1 MVLYFKWGGRHM
13 NKLKK
18 IYLNNL
24 IVQFLLSYTIVL
36 ILPLIILVCGFK
48 AAFNVTEQDI
58 SESNITMINHSKSLL
73 DIQCK
78 AMESKA
84 LQISQNGRI
93 CDLTEKKK
101 IDSSFMEEASS
112 AIDEYYNLMRYQ
124 GVNIV
129 EDSYVYMNNSD
140 YVIYQNALYKSDD
153 FQNSIK
159 NRNNLSLKD
168 LKAICTNDKDGVPY
182 YINIKGNLQ
191 YIKPFTTE
199 VNGDVVGVI
208 VFNINESELK
218 KVLNFHEKSNE
229 RSVFIYN
236 NDKKLIWLE
245 DFGKYREKINDI
257 DLPEEGLINDKGLFV
272 ITSKSNVTDWSFIV
286 VIPEKVAMAKLNKL
300 TILVIALVFFALAL
314 GIGLALYMS
323 IIKGKPINEMFNIYI
338 EDNNIPRNF
347 KNLGGIVSKIV
358 QNNQALLEEI
368 ELDKPMLKHEFLTKL
383 VKGDF
388 VNDKELNI
396 LAQKVG
402 IEINCSKFR
411 VVSFRL
417 FLNND
422 LYDVDSQTLEEVQ
435 VLFHLIQKHI
445 MERAKE
451 TVWFYERDYLT
462 TLAIF
467 HINED
472 DQADNIKMLVEEVH
486 KLMLKEYSVDS
497 AWGISCIC
505 KNILD
510 IWRACEEAKVA
521 NLNYEKQRVTKY
533 SKELDDKDE
542 MYYPELFQEKI
553 INSMRAGDISNID
566 SLIDILYKEN
576 FNTRNIGEDVM
587 LELHNRIMLTISSNF
602 VLSDVVED
610 EINKINEIIKEHNI
624 NKDTYFKQLKS
635 ICHYLCKEMQKKK
648 TCTQNKL
655 IQKIVSYINEEYI
668 NSNLGLALIASKFN
682 ISEGYVSTIFKG
694 NMGVNFADYVET
706 VRIDSACNLLENSND
721 TINTISEKVG
731 YNSVQSFRRA
741 FKKVKGISPK
751 ELRNMNK

>member
-1 MVLYFKWGGRHM
+1 M
-13 NKLKK
+13 NKLKNL
-18 IYLNNL
+18 YFNNL

-36 ILPLIILVCGFK
+36 ILPLIILLCGFK

-58 SESNITMINHSKSLL
+58 SESNITMLNHSKSLL

-84 LQISQNGRI
+84 LQISQSGRI
-93 CDLTEKKK
+93 CDLAEKKK
-101 IDSSFMEEASS
+101 IDSSFMEEASL

-129 EDSYVYMNNSD
+129 EDSFVYMNNSN

-153 FQNSIK
+153 FESSIK
-159 NRNNLSLKD
+159 NRNNLSLSD
-168 LKAICTNDKDGVPY
+168 LKKICTDNIDCVPY
-182 YINIKGNLQ
+182 YTNINGNLQ

-199 VNGDVVGVI
+199 INGDVVGVI
-208 VFNINESELK
+208 VFNINEAELK
-218 KVLNFHEKSNE
+218 KVLNFSGKSNE
-229 RSVFIYN
+229 RSVYIYN
-236 NDKKLIWLE
+236 SDNKLIWSE
-245 DFGKYREKINDI
+245 DFGQYNEKIDTI
-257 DLPEEGLINDKGLFV
+257 DLPKEGLINDKGFYV
-272 ITSKSNVTDWSFIV
+272 ITSKSNVTDWSFTVI
-286 VIPEKVAMAKLNKL
+286 IPEKIALEKLNKL
-300 TILVIALVFFALAL
+300 TVLVGLIIFFALAL
-314 GIGLALYMS
+314 GIGLASYMS

-396 LAQKVG
+396 LAKKVG
-402 IEINCSKFR
+402 IEINCEKFR

-422 LYDVDSQTLEEVQ
+422 LYDVDSQTLSEVQ
-435 VLFHLIQKHI
+435 VLFHLIQKYI
-445 MERAKE
+445 MERAKD

-467 HINED
+467 HINEE
-472 DQADNIKMLVEEVH
+472 DQEDNVKVLVEEVH

-533 SKELDDKDE
+533 SKELDEKDE
-542 MYYPELFQEKI
+542 IYYPELFQEKI
-553 INSMRAGDISNID
+553 VNSIRATDVTNID
-566 SLIDILYKEN
+566 SLIDMLQNEN
-576 FNTRNIGEDVM
+576 FNRRNISSDMMV
-587 LELHNRIMLTISSNF
+587 ELHNRIMLTISSNF
-602 VLSDVVED
+602 VLSDMGMT
-610 EINKINEIIKEHNI
+610 EIDKINEIIKEQNI
-624 NKDTYFKQLKS
+624 QKDTYFKQLKS
-635 ICHYLCKEMQKKK
+635 ICQYLCTEMQKKK

-655 IQKIVSYINEEYI
+655 IQKIVRYIDEQYM
-668 NSNLGLALIASKFN
+668 NSNLGLALIASNFN

-694 NMGVNFADYVET
+694 NMGINFADYVEK

>member
-1 MVLYFKWGGRHM
+1 M
-13 NKLKK
+13 NKLKN

-36 ILPLIILVCGFK
+36 ILPLIILLCGFK
-48 AAFNVTEQDI
+48 AAFDVTEQDI
-58 SESNITMINHSKSLL
+58 KDSNITMLNHSKSLL
-73 DIQCK
+73 DIQFK

-84 LQISQNGRI
+84 LQISQDGRI
-93 CDLTEKKK
+93 CDLAEKKK
-101 IDSSFMEEASS
+101 VDSSFLEEASS

-129 EDSYVYMNNSD
+129 EDSYVYMNNSN

-153 FQNSIK
+153 FENSIK
-159 NRNNLSLKD
+159 NRNNLSFKD
-168 LKAICTNDKDGVPY
+168 LKQICTNNQDYVPY
-182 YINIKGNLQ
+182 YTNINGNIQ
-191 YIKPFTTE
+191 YIKPFATE
-199 VNGDVVGVI
+199 INGDVVGVI

-218 KVLNFHEKSNE
+218 RVLNFHDKSDE
-229 RSVFIYN
+229 RSIFIYN
-236 NDKKLIWLE
+236 NNKEVIWSE
-245 DFGKYREKINDI
+245 DFGQYKEKIDTI
-257 DLPEEGLINDKGLFV
+257 DLPKEGLINDKGMYV
-272 ITSKSNVTDWSFIV
+272 ITSQSNVTDWQFIV
-286 VIPEKVAMAKLNKL
+286 VLQEKIAMEKLNKL
-300 TILVIALVFFALAL
+300 TILVGVIIFFALAL

-323 IIKGKPINEMFNIYI
+323 IIKGNPINEMFNIYL

-358 QNNQALLEEI
+358 QNNQELLEEI

-388 VNDKELNI
+388 VSDKELDI
-396 LAQKVG
+396 LAKKVG

-422 LYDVDSQTLEEVQ
+422 LYDVDSQTLSEVQ

-445 MERAKE
+445 MERAKD

-467 HINED
+467 HIND
-472 DQADNIKMLVEEVH
+472 DNQADNVKMLVEEVH
-486 KLMLKEYSVDS
+486 ELMLREYSVDS

-533 SKELDDKDE
+533 SKELDEKDE
-542 MYYPELFQEKI
+542 IYYPELFQEKI
-553 INSMRAGDISNID
+553 INSVRAGDMANID
-566 SLIDILYKEN
+566 SLIDILENEN
-576 FNTRNIGEDVM
+576 FNRRNISEDMM

-602 VLSDVVED
+602 DLSDVVED
-610 EINKINEIIKEHNI
+610 EINKINQIIKEHNI
-624 NKDTYFKQLKS
+624 KKDTYFKQFKS
-635 ICHYLCKEMQKKK
+635 ICHHLCKEMQKKK

-655 IQKIVSYINEEYI
+655 IQKIVSYIDEQYM
-668 NSNLGLALIASKFN
+668 NSNLGLALIASNFN

-694 NMGVNFADYVET
+694 SMGVNFADYVEK

>member
-1 MVLYFKWGGRHM
+1 M
-13 NKLKK
+13 NKLKN

-36 ILPLIILVCGFK
+36 ILPLIILLCGFK
-48 AAFNVTEQDI
+48 AAFDVTKQDI
-58 SESNITMINHSKSLL
+58 SDSNITMINHSKSLL

-84 LQISQNGRI
+84 LQISQDGRI
-93 CDLTEKKK
+93 CDLAEKEKV
-101 IDSSFMEEASS
+101 DSSFMEDASS

-129 EDSYVYMNNSD
+129 EDSFVYMNNSN

-153 FQNSIK
+153 FENSIK
-159 NRNNLSLKD
+159 NRNNLSLND
-168 LKAICTNDKDGVPY
+168 LKEICTSNKVHVPY
-182 YINIKGNLQ
+182 YTNINGNLQ
-191 YIKPFTTE
+191 YIKPFATE
-199 VNGDVVGVI
+199 INGDIVGAI

-218 KVLNFHEKSNE
+218 KVLNFQNKSNE

-236 NDKKLIWLE
+236 NNKELIWSE
-245 DFGKYREKINDI
+245 DFGQYKEKIDTL
-257 DLPEEGLINDKGLFV
+257 DLPKEGLINDRGLYI
-272 ITSKSNVTDWSFIV
+272 ITSKSNVTDWGFIV
-286 VIPEKVAMAKLNKL
+286 AIPEKIAMDKLNKL
-300 TILVIALVFFALAL
+300 TILVGVIIFLALAL

-323 IIKGKPINEMFNIYI
+323 IIKGKPINEMFNIYL
-338 EDNNIPRNF
+338 EDNSIPRSF

-358 QNNQALLEEI
+358 QNNRELLEEI

-396 LAQKVG
+396 LAKKVG
-402 IEINCSKFR
+402 IEINCTKFR

-422 LYDVDSQTLEEVQ
+422 LYDVDSQTLSEVQ
-435 VLFHLIQKHI
+435 VLFHVIQKHI
-445 MERAKE
+445 MERAKD

-472 DQADNIKMLVEEVH
+472 DQGDNIKMLVEEVH
-486 KLMLKEYSVDS
+486 QSMLREYSVDS

-510 IWRACEEAKVA
+510 IWRACEEARVA
-521 NLNYEKQRVTKY
+521 NLNYENQRVTKY
-533 SKELDDKDE
+533 SKELDEKDE
-542 MYYPELFQEKI
+542 IYYPELFQEKI
-553 INSMRAGDISNID
+553 INSLRAGDMTNIE
-566 SLIDILYKEN
+566 SLIDILENEN
-576 FNTRNIGEDVM
+576 FNRRNISVDMM
-587 LELHNRIMLTISSNF
+587 LELNNRIMLTISTNF
-602 VLSDVVED
+602 VLSDMVED
-610 EINKINEIIKEHNI
+610 EINKANEIIKEQNI
-624 NKDTYFKQLKS
+624 EKDTYFKQLKS
-635 ICHYLCKEMQKKK
+635 ICYHLCKEMQKKK
-648 TCTQNKL
+648 TFTQNKL
-655 IQKIVSYINEEYI
+655 IQKIVSYIDEQYI

-694 NMGVNFADYVET
+694 NMGVNFADYVEK

>member
-1 MVLYFKWGGRHM
+1 V

-48 AAFNVTEQDI
+48 LAFNVTEQDI
-58 SESNITMINHSKSLL
+58 SESNITMLSHSKSLI
-73 DIQCK
+73 DIQFK

-84 LQISQNGRI
+84 LQISQNPKI
-93 CDLTEKKK
+93 SDLAEKNKV
-101 IDSSFMEEASS
+101 DSYFLEEALL

-124 GVNIV
+124 EVNIV
-129 EDSYVYMNNSD
+129 EDSYIYMNNSD

-153 FQNSIK
+153 FENSIK
-159 NRNNLSLKD
+159 NKNNLSLKD
-168 LKAICTNDKDGVPY
+168 LKEICNNNCVPY
-182 YINIKGNLQ
+182 YTNINGNLQ
-191 YIKPFTTE
+191 YIKPFATE
-199 VNGDVVGVI
+199 INGDVVGVI
-208 VFNINESELK
+208 IFNIDESELK
-218 KVLNFHEKSNE
+218 KVLNFDNKSNE

-236 NDKKLIWLE
+236 NDKKLIWSE
-245 DFGKYREKINDI
+245 DFGSYKEKLNNIN
-257 DLPEEGLINDKGLFV
+257 LPKEGLINDKGLFV
-272 ITSKSNVTDWSFIV
+272 ITSKSKVTDWNFIV
-286 VIPEKVAMAKLNKL
+286 VIPEEIAMSKLNQL
-300 TILVIALVFFALAL
+300 IILVIVLIFSALAL

-323 IIKGKPINEMFNIYI
+323 IKKGKPINEMFNIYI

-388 VNDKELNI
+388 VKDTELNI
-396 LAQKVG
+396 LAKKVG
-402 IEINCSKFR
+402 IEINCTNFR

-422 LYDVDSQTLEEVQ
+422 LYDIDSQTLEEVQ
-435 VLFHLIQKHI
+435 VLVHLIQKYI
-445 MERAKE
+445 MERTKE

-472 DQADNIKMLVEEVH
+472 NQTDNVKMLVEEVH
-486 KLMLKEYSVDS
+486 ELILKEYSVDS

-533 SKELDDKDE
+533 SKELDEKDE
-542 MYYPELFQEKI
+542 LYYPDLFQEKI
-553 INSMRAGDISNID
+553 VGSIRAADTDNID
-566 SLIDILYKEN
+566 SLIDILHKEN
-576 FNTRNIGEDVM
+576 FSNRNIGENM
-587 LELHNRIMLTISSNF
+587 ILELHNRIMLTLSSNF
-602 VLSDVVED
+602 ILSDLVQD
-610 EINKINEIIKEHNI
+610 EITKINEIIKEPNI
-624 NKDTYFKQLKS
+624 KEDTYFKQLKS

-648 TCTQNKL
+648 ACTQNKL
-655 IQKIVSYINEEYI
+655 IQKIVSYINEQYM
-668 NSNLGLALIASKFN
+668 NSNLGLALIASMFN

-751 ELRNMNK
+751 ELRNMNKKITIG